1 MSEHKAQVSTLPLF
15 QSNNTTTT
23 RLSPILELD
32 NEEDYMIDILKN
44 TSSEEEKSVI
54 SKGKREK
61 MNVRIL
67 IAEDRPLDRAILKH
81 LFYNEY

>member
-1 MSEHKAQVSTLPLF
+1 MSDHKAQALTLPLF
-15 QSNNTTTT
+15 QSNNTSS

-61 MNVRIL
+61 LNVRIL
-67 IAEDRPLDRAILKH
+67 IA
-81 LFYNEY
+81 